1 MRAGLTSLPAL
12 LNPLVRDLIICRAI
26 MRVPG
31 NTVDNSRGVAEIRGV
46 GEWLMGEWSWIAGG
60 REWGYAL
67 IWKRGGRQGVRR
79 QGRRR
84 AIELDLPRCFV

>member
-26 MRVPG
+26 LRVPG

-46 GEWLMGEWSWIAGG
+46 GEWLMDEWSWIAGR
-60 REWGYAL
+60 RERGYAL
-67 IWKRGGRQGVRR
+67 IGEGGG
-79 QGRRR
+79 
-84 AIELDLPRCFV
+84 